1 MIVEHAVFAITPGE
15 EAAFE
20 RALGDAIP
28 HISSAKGF
36 RSIRMMRGIESPSQY
51 ILLVEWETIDDHME
65 GFRNSEA
72 FAKWRSGLQPF
83 FAHAPE
89 LEHFTEVAHKP

>member
-1 MIVEHAVFAITPGE
+1 
-15 EAAFE
+15 
-20 RALGDAIP
+20 
-28 HISSAKGF
+28 
-36 RSIRMMRGIESPSQY
+36 MMRGIESPSQY